1 MDELQQHILTWAKE
15 RGILDKATPETQLTK
30 VTEEHME
37 LVEAIHHDDQI
48 GVIDGIGDSVV
59 TLVILADLCGYD
71 FKECVEYAYKQIK
84 HRTGKMVDGVFVK
97 DK

>member
-1 MDELQQHILTWAKE
+1 MDELQQQILAWAKE
-15 RGILDKATPETQLTK
+15 KGILDKATPETQLTK

-37 LVEAIHHDDQI
+37 LVKAIYQNDGI
-48 GVIDGIGDSVV
+48 GIIDGIGDSVI
-59 TLVILADLCGYD
+59 TLVILTELSGYN